1 LLARGRSEV
10 DASSVA
16 CLPRFPLDAPAV
28 PTITCHGEFLDDTL
42 GREFRKFCRG
52 VVGGHA
58 GEPPDLARRQ
68 AVRKGRKDGENELC
82 DVRLLRARSQGNASK
97 PTQANGEE

>member
-1 LLARGRSEV
+1 MIYDSVAARHTRPCHSCLRRRLLARGRIEV

-16 CLPRFPLDAPAV
+16 CLPRSPLDAPPV
-28 PTITCHGEFLDDTL
+28 PTITCHDEFLDDTL

-52 VVGGHA
+52 VVGGRA

-68 AVRKGRKDGENELC
+68 PVRKGRKDGENEL
-82 DVRLLRARSQGNASK
+82 
-97 PTQANGEE
+97 